1 MIEGVVNANYEP
13 VVTLPL
19 RGPDGREQEIE
30 AVVDT
35 GFNGYLTLPSAFV
48 AELGLAFL
56 GNVQAELANGSWDD
70 FDVYGVSVLWDG
82 QPRYVP
88 ADQADATPLVGMAL
102 MNGHDLH
109 VRVTDGGRVV
119 IRPAEAE

>member
-1 MIEGVVNANYEP
+1 MIEGVVNADHEA
-13 VVTLPL
+13 VVTIPL
-19 RGPDGREQEIE
+19 RGSAGQEQEIE
-30 AVVDT
+30 AAVDT

-48 AELGLAFL
+48 AELGLTLL

-88 ADQADATPLVGMAL
+88 ADEADATPLVGMAL
-102 MNGHDLH
+102 LDSHTLY
-109 VRVTDGGRVV
+109 VEVEDGGRVV
-119 IRPAEAE
+119 IQAKA

>member
-1 MIEGVVNANYEP
+1 MIEGVVNADYEAI
-13 VVTLPL
+13 VTLPL
-19 RGPDGREQEIE
+19 RGPAGQEQEIE

-35 GFNGYLTLPSAFV
+35 GFNGYLTLPSASV
-48 AELGLAFL
+48 AELGLTLL

-88 ADQADATPLVGMAL
+88 TDQTDATPLVGMAL
-102 MNGHDLH
+102 LDSHSLYVD
-109 VRVTDGGRVV
+109 VEDGGRVV
-119 IRPAEAE
+119 IQARA

>member
-1 MIEGVVNANYEP
+1 MIEGVVNADYEA

-19 RGPDGREQEIE
+19 RGSAGQEQEIE

-48 AELGLAFL
+48 AELGLTLL

-88 ADQADATPLVGMAL
+88 ADEADATPLVGMAL
-102 MNGHDLH
+102 LDSHTLY
-109 VRVTDGGRVV
+109 VEVEDGGRVV
-119 IRPAEAE
+119 IQAKA